1 MTPMIPNNNNILKGN
16 IPTLRATFDP
26 TNPLEGMFVVSLVE
40 DPAVG
45 SLFFP
50 FGEEK
55 INLSILDAP
64 QHKVIGCVLRADYPI
79 LRIDGEGKYYNLVFD
94 KETIYEL
101 TQHFVKCNNTGNVSV
116 LHNGNPVEGVE
127 LTQLFIK
134 DKSKGIDPVGFDE
147 ISDGSLFAEYKILNE
162 EVWKGICDG
171 VYRGF
176 SIEGVFELAP
186 VKMQKVNEQKVNEQN
201 KLNIFN
207 MSKLRDKLA
216 KMLLKFDS
224 ISTDKADLFY
234 DHEGELV
241 VGDEVYTYNEAG
253 DRVPV
258 ADGEYLS
265 DNIVYDIENS
275 KVVEINRFETPDPAK
290 EDLEAMPAD
299 PAAPETPEA
308 APEVMPTEMPKED
321 PKVADPEVLAAL
333 ESKVTEL
340 ESKVT
345 ELVSKVEELT
355 AKLETPVV
363 EPIAEVFSAATTRT
377 NDSRATRLAELG
389 SALR

>member
-1 MTPMIPNNNNILKGN
+1 MTPMTPNNTNNILEGK

-40 DPAVG
+40 DPAIG

-101 TQHFVKCNNTGNVSV
+101 TQHFVKYNNTGNVSV
-116 LHNGNPVEGVE
+116 LHNGKPIGGVE

-134 DKSKGIDPVGFDE
+134 DKSKGIDPVGFE
-147 ISDGSLFAEYKILNE
+147 EVSDGSLFEEYKILNE
-162 EVWKGICDG
+162 EVWKGICNG

-176 SIEGVFELAP
+176 SIEGVFEVKP
-186 VKMQKVNEQKVNEQN
+186 VPQKFDKVETNQDKN
-201 KLNIFN
+201 KFNIFN

-275 KVVEINRFETPDPAK
+275 KVTEIKRFESPDPTK

-299 PAAPETPEA
+299 PAAPEVTPEA
-308 APEVMPTEMPKED
+308 APEEDPKAAD
-321 PKVADPEVLAAL
+321 PKVATL

-355 AKLETPVV
+355 AKIETPVV

-377 NDSRATRLAELG
+377 NDSRATRLAELR

>member
-1 MTPMIPNNNNILKGN
+1 MTPNNNNNKQ

-40 DPAVG
+40 DPAIG

-101 TQHFVKCNNTGNVSV
+101 TQHFVKYNNTGNVSV
-116 LHNGNPVEGVE
+116 LHNGVPIGGVE

-134 DKSKGIDPVGFDE
+134 DKSKGIDPVGFE
-147 ISDGSLFAEYKILNE
+147 EVSDGSLFAEYKILNE
-162 EVWKGICDG
+162 EVWKGICNG

-176 SIEGVFELAP
+176 SIEGVFEVEP
-186 VKMQKVNEQKVNEQN
+186 SPQKFDKVETNQDKN
-201 KLNIFN
+201 KFNIFN

-275 KVVEINRFETPDPAK
+275 KVTEIKRFETPDPTK

-299 PAAPETPEA
+299 QA
-308 APEVMPTEMPKED
+308 APEVAPEATPEATPD
-321 PKVADPEVLAAL
+321 PKVAEL

-355 AKLETPVV
+355 AKIETPVV

>member
-1 MTPMIPNNNNILKGN
+1 MIPNNNNNKQ

-40 DPAVG
+40 DPAIG

-101 TQHFVKCNNTGNVSV
+101 TQHFVKYNNTGNISV
-116 LHNGNPVEGVE
+116 LHNGKPVGGVE

-134 DKSKGIDPVGFDE
+134 DKSKGIDPVGFE
-147 ISDGSLFAEYKILNE
+147 EVSDGSLFAEYKILNE
-162 EVWKGICDG
+162 EVWKGICNG

-176 SIEGVFELAP
+176 SIEGVFEVEPLGAQTEPAP
-186 VKMQKVNEQKVNEQN
+186 QKFDKVEKN
-201 KLNIFN
+201 KFNIFN

-275 KVVEINRFETPDPAK
+275 KVTEIKRFETPDPTK
-290 EDLEAMPAD
+290 EDLEAMPAS
-299 PAAPETPEA
+299 PEATPEA
-308 APEVMPTEMPKED
+308 TPEVMPD
-321 PKVADPEVLAAL
+321 PKVTDPEGLATL

-355 AKLETPVV
+355 AKIETPVV

>member
-1 MTPMIPNNNNILKGN
+1 MTPNNNKQ

-40 DPAVG
+40 DPAIG

-101 TQHFVKCNNTGNVSV
+101 TQHFVKYNNTGNVSV
-116 LHNGNPVEGVE
+116 LHNGKPVGGVE

-134 DKSKGIDPVGFDE
+134 DKSKGIDPVGFE
-147 ISDGSLFAEYKILNE
+147 EVSDGSLFAEYKILNE
-162 EVWKGICDG
+162 EVWKGICNG

-176 SIEGVFELAP
+176 SIEGVFEVEQIP
-186 VKMQKVNEQKVNEQN
+186 QKFNKVETNQETN
-201 KLNIFN
+201 KFNIFN

-234 DHEGELV
+234 DHDGELV

-275 KVVEINRFETPDPAK
+275 KVTEIKRFESPDPTK

-299 PAAPETPEA
+299 PVAPEATPEA
-308 APEVMPTEMPKED
+308 TPEAMPKED
-321 PKVADPEVLAAL
+321 PKVAEL

-345 ELVSKVEELT
+345 ELVSKVEELA

>member
-1 MTPMIPNNNNILKGN
+1 MTPNNTT

-40 DPAVG
+40 CPAIG

-101 TQHFVKCNNTGNVSV
+101 TQHFVKYNNTGNVSV
-116 LHNGNPVEGVE
+116 LHNGKPVGGVE

-134 DKSKGIDPVGFDE
+134 DKSKGIDPVGFE
-147 ISDGSLFAEYKILNE
+147 EVSDGSLFAEYKILNE
-162 EVWKGICDG
+162 EVWKGICNG

-176 SIEGVFELAP
+176 SIEGVFEVESSP
-186 VKMQKVNEQKVNEQN
+186 QKFNKVETNQDKN
-201 KLNIFN
+201 KFNIFN

-275 KVVEINRFETPDPAK
+275 KVTEIKRFETPDPTK

-299 PAAPETPEA
+299 QVS
-308 APEVMPTEMPKED
+308 PEVAPSMPEEEPKED
-321 PKVADPEVLAAL
+321 PKVTEL
-333 ESKVTEL
+333 EIKVTEL

-345 ELVSKVEELT
+345 ELISKVEELT
-355 AKLETPVV
+355 AKIETPVV

>member
-1 MTPMIPNNNNILKGN
+1 
-16 IPTLRATFDP
+16 
-26 TNPLEGMFVVSLVE
+26 MFVVSLVE
-40 DPAVG
+40 EPAIG

-50 FGEEK
+50 FAKTPSGEEK

-101 TQHFVKCNNTGNVSV
+101 TQHFVKYNNTGNVSV
-116 LHNGNPVEGVE
+116 LHNGVPIGGVE

-134 DKSKGIDPVGFDE
+134 DKSKGIDPVGFE
-147 ISDGSLFAEYKILNE
+147 EVSDGSLFAEYKILNE
-162 EVWKGICDG
+162 EVWKGICNG

-186 VKMQKVNEQKVNEQN
+186 VKMQKVNQEVNQDKN
-201 KLNIFN
+201 KFNIFN

-275 KVVEINRFETPDPAK
+275 KVTEIKRFEAPDPAK
-290 EDLEAMPAD
+290 EMLEEMPASPEMTPEA
-299 PAAPETPEA
+299 PAAPEA
-308 APEVMPTEMPKED
+308 MPKED
-321 PKVADPEVLAAL
+321 PKVTDPEVLATL

-340 ESKVT
+340 ESKVA
-345 ELVSKVEELT
+345 ELISKVEELA
-355 AKLETPVV
+355 AKIETPVV

-377 NDSRATRLAELG
+377 NDSRATGLAELG

>member
-1 MTPMIPNNNNILKGN
+1 
-16 IPTLRATFDP
+16 
-26 TNPLEGMFVVSLVE
+26 
-40 DPAVG
+40 
-45 SLFFP
+45 
-50 FGEEK
+50 
-55 INLSILDAP
+55 
-64 QHKVIGCVLRADYPI
+64 
-79 LRIDGEGKYYNLVFD
+79 
-94 KETIYEL
+94 
-101 TQHFVKCNNTGNVSV
+101 
-116 LHNGNPVEGVE
+116 
-127 LTQLFIK
+127 
-134 DKSKGIDPVGFDE
+134 
-147 ISDGSLFAEYKILNE
+147 
-162 EVWKGICDG
+162 
-171 VYRGF
+171 
-176 SIEGVFELAP
+176 
-186 VKMQKVNEQKVNEQN
+186 
-201 KLNIFN
+201 

-275 KVVEINRFETPDPAK
+275 KVTEIKRFESRVSETPDPAK
-290 EDLEAMPAD
+290 EDLEAMPASPEMTPD
-299 PAAPETPEA
+299 PEGQATATPEA
-308 APEVMPTEMPKED
+308 MPKED
-321 PKVADPEVLAAL
+321 SKVTEL

-345 ELVSKVEELT
+345 ELISKVEEL
-355 AKLETPVV
+355 ASKLETPVV

>member
-1 MTPMIPNNNNILKGN
+1 MTPMIPNNTNN

-40 DPAVG
+40 DPAIG

-94 KETIYEL
+94 KETIYKL
-101 TQHFVKCNNTGNVSV
+101 TQHFVKYNNTGNVSV
-116 LHNGNPVEGVE
+116 LHNGKPLGGVE

-134 DKSKGIDPVGFDE
+134 DKSKGIDPVGFE
-147 ISDGSLFAEYKILNE
+147 EVSDGSLFAEYKILNE
-162 EVWKGICDG
+162 EVWKGICNG

-186 VKMQKVNEQKVNEQN
+186 VKTQETNQKVNQETN
-201 KLNIFN
+201 KINIFN

-275 KVVEINRFETPDPAK
+275 KVTEIKRFESPDPAK

-299 PAAPETPEA
+299 PVAPEATPEA
-308 APEVMPTEMPKED
+308 TPEAPATPD
-321 PKVADPEVLAAL
+321 PKVAEL

-345 ELVSKVEELT
+345 ELVSKVEELA
-355 AKLETPVV
+355 AKIETPVV

>member
-1 MTPMIPNNNNILKGN
+1 MTPNNNNNNN

-26 TNPLEGMFVVSLVE
+26 TNPLEGVFVVSLVE
-40 DPAVG
+40 CPAIG

-101 TQHFVKCNNTGNVSV
+101 TQHFVKYNNTGNVSV
-116 LHNGNPVEGVE
+116 LHNGVPIGGVE

-134 DKSKGIDPVGFDE
+134 DKSKGIDPVGFE
-147 ISDGSLFAEYKILNE
+147 EVSDGSLFAEYKILNE
-162 EVWKGICDG
+162 EVWKGICNG

-176 SIEGVFELAP
+176 SIEGVFEVEPLGSRSEP
-186 VKMQKVNEQKVNEQN
+186 MKMQKVNQDKNQDKN
-201 KLNIFN
+201 KFNIFN

-241 VGDEVYTYNEAG
+241 VGDEVYTYNEVG

-275 KVVEINRFETPDPAK
+275 KVTEIKRFETPDPAK

-299 PAAPETPEA
+299 PAAPEATPE
-308 APEVMPTEMPKED
+308 EIPKED
-321 PKVADPEVLAAL
+321 PKVADPKVTEL

-345 ELVSKVEELT
+345 ELVSKVEELA
-355 AKLETPVV
+355 AKIETPVV

>member
-1 MTPMIPNNNNILKGN
+1 MTPMTPDNNK

-40 DPAVG
+40 TPAIG

-64 QHKVIGCVLRADYPI
+64 EHKVIGCVLRADYPI

-101 TQHFVKCNNTGNVSV
+101 TQHFVKYNNTGNVSV
-116 LHNGNPVEGVE
+116 LHNGKPIGGVE
-127 LTQLFIK
+127 LTHLFIK

-147 ISDGSLFAEYKILNE
+147 VSDGSLFAEYKILNE
-162 EVWKGICDG
+162 EVWKGICNG

-186 VKMQKVNEQKVNEQN
+186 VKIQETNQKVNPDKN

-275 KVVEINRFETPDPAK
+275 KVTEIKRFETPDPAK
-290 EDLEAMPAD
+290 EDLEAMP
-299 PAAPETPEA
+299 ETPEA
-308 APEVMPTEMPKED
+308 APETPEEMPKED
-321 PKVADPEVLAAL
+321 PKVTDPEGLAAL

-389 SALR
+389 SALKVS

>member
-1 MTPMIPNNNNILKGN
+1 MTPNNNNNKQ

-40 DPAVG
+40 DPAIG

-101 TQHFVKCNNTGNVSV
+101 TQHFVKYNNTGNVSV
-116 LHNGNPVEGVE
+116 LHNGKPVDGVE

-147 ISDGSLFAEYKILNE
+147 VSDGSLFAEYKILNE
-162 EVWKGICDG
+162 EVWKGICNG

-186 VKMQKVNEQKVNEQN
+186 VKMQKVNQDKNQDKN

-241 VGDEVYTYNEAG
+241 VGDEVYTYNESG

-275 KVVEINRFETPDPAK
+275 KVTEIKRFETPDPAK

-299 PAAPETPEA
+299 PVAPEATPEA
-308 APEVMPTEMPKED
+308 TPEAPATPD
-321 PKVADPEVLAAL
+321 PKVADPEGLATL

-345 ELVSKVEELT
+345 ELVSKVEELA
-355 AKLETPVV
+355 AKIETPVV

>member
-1 MTPMIPNNNNILKGN
+1 MTPMTPNNNNK

-26 TNPLEGMFVVSLVE
+26 TNPLEGVFVVSLVE
-40 DPAVG
+40 CPAIG

-101 TQHFVKCNNTGNVSV
+101 TQHFVKYNNTGNVSV
-116 LHNGNPVEGVE
+116 LHNGVPIGGVE

-134 DKSKGIDPVGFDE
+134 DKSKGIDPVGFE
-147 ISDGSLFAEYKILNE
+147 EVSDGSLFAEYKILNE
-162 EVWKGICDG
+162 EVWKGICNG

-176 SIEGVFELAP
+176 SIEGVFEVEPLDAQTEPAP
-186 VKMQKVNEQKVNEQN
+186 QKFDKVETNQEKN
-201 KLNIFN
+201 KFNIFN

-275 KVVEINRFETPDPAK
+275 KVTEIKRFESPDPTK

-299 PAAPETPEA
+299 PVAPETPA
-308 APEVMPTEMPKED
+308 TPEGMPKEDQKVAD
-321 PKVADPEVLAAL
+321 PKVADL

-345 ELVSKVEELT
+345 ELISKVEELA

>member
-1 MTPMIPNNNNILKGN
+1 MTPNNNNNKQ

-40 DPAVG
+40 CPAIG
-45 SLFFP
+45 SLFFS

-101 TQHFVKCNNTGNVSV
+101 TQHFVKYNNTGNVSV
-116 LHNGNPVEGVE
+116 LHNGKPVGGVE

-134 DKSKGIDPVGFDE
+134 DKSKGIDPVGFE
-147 ISDGSLFAEYKILNE
+147 EVSDGSLFAEYKILNE
-162 EVWKGICDG
+162 EVWKGICNG

-186 VKMQKVNEQKVNEQN
+186 VKMQKVNQKTNQEKN
-201 KLNIFN
+201 KINIFN

-275 KVVEINRFETPDPAK
+275 KVTEIKRFESPDPAK

-299 PAAPETPEA
+299 PEAPEA
-308 APEVMPTEMPKED
+308 APEETPKEDPTAAD
-321 PKVADPEVLAAL
+321 PKVADPKVAEL

>member
-1 MTPMIPNNNNILKGN
+1 MTPNNTT

-40 DPAVG
+40 DPAIG

-101 TQHFVKCNNTGNVSV
+101 TQHFVKYNNTGNVSV
-116 LHNGNPVEGVE
+116 LHNGKPLGGVE

-134 DKSKGIDPVGFDE
+134 DKSKGIDPVGFE
-147 ISDGSLFAEYKILNE
+147 EVSDGSLFAEYKILNE
-162 EVWKGICDG
+162 EVWKGICNG

-176 SIEGVFELAP
+176 SIEGVFEVEPAP
-186 VKMQKVNEQKVNEQN
+186 QKFDKVDKNQDKN
-201 KLNIFN
+201 KFNIFN

-275 KVVEINRFETPDPAK
+275 KVTEIKRFESPDPAK

-299 PAAPETPEA
+299 PAAPEVAPEATPETPA
-308 APEVMPTEMPKED
+308 TPD
-321 PKVADPEVLAAL
+321 PKVAEL

-355 AKLETPVV
+355 AKIETPVV

-389 SALR
+389 SALRQCTKVS

>member
-1 MTPMIPNNNNILKGN
+1 MTPMIPNNNNNILEGN

-40 DPAVG
+40 CPAVG

-101 TQHFVKCNNTGNVSV
+101 TQHFVKYNNTGNVSV
-116 LHNGNPVEGVE
+116 LHNGKPVGGVE

-147 ISDGSLFAEYKILNE
+147 VSDGSLFAECKILNE
-162 EVWKGICDG
+162 EVWKGICNG

-186 VKMQKVNEQKVNEQN
+186 VKIQNTNQKVNQEKN
-201 KLNIFN
+201 KINIFN

-275 KVVEINRFETPDPAK
+275 KVTEIKRFESPDPTK
-290 EDLEAMPAD
+290 EDLEAMPAS
-299 PAAPETPEA
+299 PEA
-308 APEVMPTEMPKED
+308 APEATPEEAPKED
-321 PKVADPEVLAAL
+321 PKVAEL

-345 ELVSKVEELT
+345 ELVAKMAELMTKV
-355 AKLETPVV
+355 ETPVV

>member
-1 MTPMIPNNNNILKGN
+1 MTPNNTNNIPEGI

-26 TNPLEGMFVVSLVE
+26 TNPLEGVFVVSLVE
-40 DPAVG
+40 CPAIG

-101 TQHFVKCNNTGNVSV
+101 TQHFVKYNNTGNVSV
-116 LHNGNPVEGVE
+116 LHNGKPVGGVE

-134 DKSKGIDPVGFDE
+134 DKSKGIDPVGFE
-147 ISDGSLFAEYKILNE
+147 EVSDGSLFAEYKILNE
-162 EVWKGICDG
+162 EVWKGICNG

-176 SIEGVFELAP
+176 SIEGVFEVEP
-186 VKMQKVNEQKVNEQN
+186 SPQKFNKVETNQEKN
-201 KLNIFN
+201 KFNIFN

-275 KVVEINRFETPDPAK
+275 KVTEIKRFETPDPTK
-290 EDLEAMPAD
+290 EDLEAMPTE
-299 PAAPETPEA
+299 PAAPEAMPEETPKE
-308 APEVMPTEMPKED
+308 EPKED
-321 PKVADPEVLAAL
+321 PKVATL

-345 ELVSKVEELT
+345 ELVSKVEEL
-355 AKLETPVV
+355 ASKLETPVV

>member
-1 MTPMIPNNNNILKGN
+1 MTPNNNNN

-40 DPAVG
+40 EPAIG

-64 QHKVIGCVLRADYPI
+64 EHKVIGCVLRADYPI

-101 TQHFVKCNNTGNVSV
+101 TQHFVKYNNTGNVSV
-116 LHNGNPVEGVE
+116 LHNGNPVGGVE

-147 ISDGSLFAEYKILNE
+147 VSDGSLFAEYKILNE
-162 EVWKGICDG
+162 EVWKGICNG

-186 VKMQKVNEQKVNEQN
+186 VKLQKVDQETNQKEN
-201 KLNIFN
+201 KFNIFN
-207 MSKLRDKLA
+207 MNKLRDKLA

-275 KVVEINRFETPDPAK
+275 KVTEIKRFEAPDPTK

-299 PAAPETPEA
+299 PEAPAAPAAPEATPA
-308 APEVMPTEMPKED
+308 MPD
-321 PKVADPEVLAAL
+321 PKVAEL
-333 ESKVTEL
+333 ETKVTEL
-340 ESKVT
+340 ETRVT
-345 ELVSKVEELT
+345 ELISKVEELT
-355 AKLETPVV
+355 AKVETPVV
-363 EPIAEVFSAATTRT
+363 EPIAEVFSAATKRT
-377 NDSRATRLAELG
+377 NDARATRLAELG

>member
-1 MTPMIPNNNNILKGN
+1 MTPNNTT

-26 TNPLEGMFVVSLVE
+26 TNPSEGMFVVSLVE
-40 DPAVG
+40 DPAIG

-50 FGEEK
+50 FAKTPSGEEK

-79 LRIDGEGKYYNLVFD
+79 LRIDGEGKYYNIVFD
-94 KETIYEL
+94 KETIYKL
-101 TQHFVKCNNTGNVSV
+101 TQHFVKYNNTGNVSV
-116 LHNGNPVEGVE
+116 LHNGVPIGGVE

-134 DKSKGIDPVGFDE
+134 DKSKGIDPVGFE
-147 ISDGSLFAEYKILNE
+147 EVSDGSLFAEYKILNE
-162 EVWKGICDG
+162 EVWKGICNG

-176 SIEGVFELAP
+176 SIEGVFEVEPLS
-186 VKMQKVNEQKVNEQN
+186 QKFNKVETN
-201 KLNIFN
+201 KFNIFN

-275 KVVEINRFETPDPAK
+275 KVTEIKRFNTPDPAK
-290 EDLEAMPAD
+290 EDLEAMPET
-299 PAAPETPEA
+299 PAIPETPATPEA
-308 APEVMPTEMPKED
+308 PVEMPKED
-321 PKVADPEVLAAL
+321 PKVAEL

-345 ELVSKVEELT
+345 ELVAKMAELT
-355 AKLETPVV
+355 AKVETPVV
-363 EPIAEVFSAATTRT
+363 DPIAEVFSAATTRT

>member
-1 MTPMIPNNNNILKGN
+1 MTPNNNNNNNN

-40 DPAVG
+40 DPAIG

-101 TQHFVKCNNTGNVSV
+101 TQHFVKYNNTGNVSV
-116 LHNGNPVEGVE
+116 LHNGKPLGGVE

-134 DKSKGIDPVGFDE
+134 DKSKGIDPVGFE
-147 ISDGSLFAEYKILNE
+147 EVSDGSLFAEYKILNE
-162 EVWKGICDG
+162 EVWKGICNG

-186 VKMQKVNEQKVNEQN
+186 VKMQKVNQKVNQDKNQETN
-201 KLNIFN
+201 KINIFN

-275 KVVEINRFETPDPAK
+275 KVTEIKRFESPDPTK
-290 EDLEAMPAD
+290 TDLEGVETPAAATETPVAPEAPAMP
-299 PAAPETPEA
+299 
-308 APEVMPTEMPKED
+308 D
-321 PKVADPEVLAAL
+321 PKVTEL

-345 ELVSKVEELT
+345 ELVSKVEELA
-355 AKLETPVV
+355 AKVETPVV
-363 EPIAEVFSAATTRT
+363 DPIAEVFSAATTRT

>member
-1 MTPMIPNNNNILKGN
+1 MTPNNTTIPEGK

-40 DPAVG
+40 EPAIG

-50 FGEEK
+50 FAKDK

-94 KETIYEL
+94 KETIYKL
-101 TQHFVKCNNTGNVSV
+101 TEHFVKYNNTGNVSV
-116 LHNGNPVEGVE
+116 LHNGKPVGGVE

-147 ISDGSLFAEYKILNE
+147 VSDGSLFAEYKILNE
-162 EVWKGICDG
+162 EVWKGICNG

-186 VKMQKVNEQKVNEQN
+186 VKMQKVNPDKN

-275 KVVEINRFETPDPAK
+275 KVTEIKRFETPDPAK
-290 EDLEAMPAD
+290 EDLEAMPET
-299 PAAPETPEA
+299 PAAPEA
-308 APEVMPTEMPKED
+308 APEAMPKED
-321 PKVADPEVLAAL
+321 PKVAEL
-333 ESKVTEL
+333 ETKVTEL
-340 ESKVT
+340 ESRVT
-345 ELVSKVEELT
+345 ELISKVEEL
-355 AKLETPVV
+355 ASKLETPVV

-389 SALR
+389 NALR

>member
-1 MTPMIPNNNNILKGN
+1 MTPMTPNNNNN

-40 DPAVG
+40 DPAIG

-79 LRIDGEGKYYNLVFD
+79 LRIDGEGKYYNIVFD
-94 KETIYEL
+94 KETIYKL
-101 TQHFVKCNNTGNVSV
+101 TQHFVKYNNTGNVSV
-116 LHNGNPVEGVE
+116 LHNGKPIGGVE

-147 ISDGSLFAEYKILNE
+147 VSDGSLFAEYKILNE
-162 EVWKGICDG
+162 EVWKGICNG

-176 SIEGVFELAP
+176 SIEGVFEVEP
-186 VKMQKVNEQKVNEQN
+186 MKMQKVTQDKN

-275 KVVEINRFETPDPAK
+275 KVTEIKRFESPDPVT

-299 PAAPETPEA
+299 PAAPEA
-308 APEVMPTEMPKED
+308 APEAMPEEAPKED
-321 PKVADPEVLAAL
+321 PKEADPKVAEL

-345 ELVSKVEELT
+345 ELVAKMAELT
-355 AKLETPVV
+355 AKVETPVV
-363 EPIAEVFSAATTRT
+363 DPIAEVFSAATTRT

>member
-1 MTPMIPNNNNILKGN
+1 
-16 IPTLRATFDP
+16 
-26 TNPLEGMFVVSLVE
+26 
-40 DPAVG
+40 
-45 SLFFP
+45 
-50 FGEEK
+50 
-55 INLSILDAP
+55 
-64 QHKVIGCVLRADYPI
+64 
-79 LRIDGEGKYYNLVFD
+79 
-94 KETIYEL
+94 
-101 TQHFVKCNNTGNVSV
+101 
-116 LHNGNPVEGVE
+116 
-127 LTQLFIK
+127 
-134 DKSKGIDPVGFDE
+134 
-147 ISDGSLFAEYKILNE
+147 
-162 EVWKGICDG
+162 
-171 VYRGF
+171 
-176 SIEGVFELAP
+176 
-186 VKMQKVNEQKVNEQN
+186 
-201 KLNIFN
+201 

-275 KVVEINRFETPDPAK
+275 KVTEIKRFESPDPAK

-299 PAAPETPEA
+299 PVAPEATPEA
-308 APEVMPTEMPKED
+308 PEMPKED
-321 PKVADPEVLAAL
+321 PKVTDPEGLATL

-355 AKLETPVV
+355 AKIETPVV

>member
-1 MTPMIPNNNNILKGN
+1 MIPNNNNN

-40 DPAVG
+40 CPAIG

-79 LRIDGEGKYYNLVFD
+79 LRIDGEGKYYNIVFD
-94 KETIYEL
+94 KETIYKL
-101 TQHFVKCNNTGNVSV
+101 TQHFVKYYNTGNVSV
-116 LHNGNPVEGVE
+116 LHNGKPVGGVE

-147 ISDGSLFAEYKILNE
+147 VSDGSLFAEYKILNE
-162 EVWKGICDG
+162 EVWKGICNG

-176 SIEGVFELAP
+176 SIEGVFEVEPLP
-186 VKMQKVNEQKVNEQN
+186 QKFNEVKTN
-201 KLNIFN
+201 KADENKFNIFN

-275 KVVEINRFETPDPAK
+275 KVTEIKRFETPDPAK
-290 EDLEAMPAD
+290 EDLEAMPEA
-299 PAAPETPEA
+299 PEAAPETPA
-308 APEVMPTEMPKED
+308 APEEMPKED
-321 PKVADPEVLAAL
+321 PKVATL

-355 AKLETPVV
+355 AKVETPVV
-363 EPIAEVFSAATTRT
+363 DPIAEVFSAATTRT

>member
-1 MTPMIPNNNNILKGN
+1 MTPMTPNNTNN

-40 DPAVG
+40 DPAIG

-101 TQHFVKCNNTGNVSV
+101 TQHFVKYNNTGNVSV
-116 LHNGNPVEGVE
+116 LHNGKPLGGVE

-134 DKSKGIDPVGFDE
+134 DKSKGIDPVGFE
-147 ISDGSLFAEYKILNE
+147 EVSDGSLFAEYKILNE
-162 EVWKGICDG
+162 EVWKGICNG

-186 VKMQKVNEQKVNEQN
+186 VKIQETNQDENKVETNQETN
-201 KLNIFN
+201 KFNIFN

-275 KVVEINRFETPDPAK
+275 KVTEIKRFETPDPTK

-299 PAAPETPEA
+299 PASPEA
-308 APEVMPTEMPKED
+308 APEATPEEEPKED
-321 PKVADPEVLAAL
+321 PKVATL

-345 ELVSKVEELT
+345 ELISKVEELT
-355 AKLETPVV
+355 AKVETPVV

>member
-1 MTPMIPNNNNILKGN
+1 MTPNNKQ

-40 DPAVG
+40 DPAIG

-101 TQHFVKCNNTGNVSV
+101 TQHFVKYNNTGNISV
-116 LHNGNPVEGVE
+116 LHNGKPVGGVE

-134 DKSKGIDPVGFDE
+134 DKSKGIDPVGFE
-147 ISDGSLFAEYKILNE
+147 EVSDGSLFAEYKILNE
-162 EVWKGICDG
+162 EVWKGICNG

-176 SIEGVFELAP
+176 SIEGVFEVEPLGAQTEPAP
-186 VKMQKVNEQKVNEQN
+186 QKFDKVETNQDKN
-201 KLNIFN
+201 KFNIFN

-275 KVVEINRFETPDPAK
+275 KVTEIKRFETPDPTK
-290 EDLEAMPAD
+290 EDLEAMPA
-299 PAAPETPEA
+299 APEATPEA
-308 APEVMPTEMPKED
+308 TPEVMPD
-321 PKVADPEVLAAL
+321 PKGTDPEGLATL

-345 ELVSKVEELT
+345 ELVSKVEELA
-355 AKLETPVV
+355 AKIETPVV
-363 EPIAEVFSAATTRT
+363 EPIAEVFSAATTRS

>member
-1 MTPMIPNNNNILKGN
+1 MTPNNTNN
-16 IPTLRATFDP
+16 IPTLRATFNP

-40 DPAVG
+40 CPAIG

-101 TQHFVKCNNTGNVSV
+101 TQHFVKYNNTGNVSV
-116 LHNGNPVEGVE
+116 LHNGKPLGGVE

-134 DKSKGIDPVGFDE
+134 DKSKGIDPVGFE
-147 ISDGSLFAEYKILNE
+147 EVSDGSLFAEYKILNE
-162 EVWKGICDG
+162 EVWKGICNG

-186 VKMQKVNEQKVNEQN
+186 VKIQETNQKVNQDKN
-201 KLNIFN
+201 KFNIFN

-275 KVVEINRFETPDPAK
+275 KVTEIKRFETPDPAK

-299 PAAPETPEA
+299 PATPE
-308 APEVMPTEMPKED
+308 ETPKED
-321 PKVADPEVLAAL
+321 PKAADPKAADPAMPDPKVTEL

-345 ELVSKVEELT
+345 ELVSKVEELA

-377 NDSRATRLAELG
+377 NNSRATRLAELG

>member
-1 MTPMIPNNNNILKGN
+1 MIPNNTT

-40 DPAVG
+40 CPAIG

-50 FGEEK
+50 FAKTPSDEEK

-101 TQHFVKCNNTGNVSV
+101 TQHFVKHNNTENVSV
-116 LHNGNPVEGVE
+116 MHNGKPVDGVE

-147 ISDGSLFAEYKILNE
+147 VSDGSLFAEYKILNE
-162 EVWKGICDG
+162 EIWKGICNG

-176 SIEGVFELAP
+176 SIEGVFGLAP
-186 VKMQKVNEQKVNEQN
+186 VKMQKTKVETN

-275 KVVEINRFETPDPAK
+275 KVTEIKRFESPDPAK
-290 EDLEAMPAD
+290 EDLEAMPAS
-299 PAAPETPEA
+299 PEATPEA
-308 APEVMPTEMPKED
+308 TPEAMPKED
-321 PKVADPEVLAAL
+321 PKIA
-333 ESKVTEL
+333 EL
-340 ESKVT
+340 ETTISEMKSMIEDLAT
-345 ELVSKVEELT
+345 KVEEIA
-355 AKLETPVV
+355 AKVETPVV
-363 EPIAEVFSAATTRT
+363 DPIAEVFSAATTRT

>member
-1 MTPMIPNNNNILKGN
+1 MTPNNNNN

-26 TNPLEGMFVVSLVE
+26 TNPSEGMFVVSLVE
-40 DPAVG
+40 EPAIG

-50 FGEEK
+50 FAKTPSGEEK

-79 LRIDGEGKYYNLVFD
+79 LRIDGEGKFYNLVFD

-101 TQHFVKCNNTGNVSV
+101 TQHFVKYNNTGNVSV
-116 LHNGNPVEGVE
+116 LHNGKPIGGVE

-147 ISDGSLFAEYKILNE
+147 VSDGSLFAEYKILNE
-162 EVWKGICDG
+162 EVWKGICNG

-186 VKMQKVNEQKVNEQN
+186 VKLQKVNQEN
-201 KLNIFN
+201 KFNIFN

-253 DRVPV
+253 DRVPA

-275 KVVEINRFETPDPAK
+275 KVTEIKRFEAPDPAK

-299 PAAPETPEA
+299 PEGQATPATPEMNPEA
-308 APEVMPTEMPKED
+308 APEAMPKED
-321 PKVADPEVLAAL
+321 PKVAEL
-333 ESKVTEL
+333 ETKVTEL
-340 ESKVT
+340 ETKIMD
-345 ELVSKVEELT
+345 LISKVEELA
-355 AKLETPVV
+355 AKIETPVV

>member
-1 MTPMIPNNNNILKGN
+1 MTPNNTNNKQ

-40 DPAVG
+40 CPAIG

-101 TQHFVKCNNTGNVSV
+101 TQHFVKYNNTGNVSV
-116 LHNGNPVEGVE
+116 LHNGKPVGGVE

-134 DKSKGIDPVGFDE
+134 DKSKGIDPVGFE
-147 ISDGSLFAEYKILNE
+147 EVSDGSLFAEYKILNE
-162 EVWKGICDG
+162 EVWKGICNG

-186 VKMQKVNEQKVNEQN
+186 QKFNKVETNQEKN
-201 KLNIFN
+201 KFNIFN

-234 DHEGELV
+234 DHDGELV

-275 KVVEINRFETPDPAK
+275 KVTEIKRFETPDPTK

-299 PAAPETPEA
+299 PASPEVTPEETPKE
-308 APEVMPTEMPKED
+308 EPKED
-321 PKVADPEVLAAL
+321 PKVADL

-345 ELVSKVEELT
+345 ELISKVEELA

>member
-1 MTPMIPNNNNILKGN
+1 MTPNNTNNIPEGK
-16 IPTLRATFDP
+16 IPTLRAIFDP

-40 DPAVG
+40 DPAIG

-101 TQHFVKCNNTGNVSV
+101 TQHFVKYNNTGNVSV
-116 LHNGNPVEGVE
+116 LHNGKPVGGVE

-134 DKSKGIDPVGFDE
+134 DKSKGIDPVGFE
-147 ISDGSLFAEYKILNE
+147 EVSDGSLFAEYKILNE
-162 EVWKGICDG
+162 EVWKGICNG

-176 SIEGVFELAP
+176 SIEGVFEVESSP
-186 VKMQKVNEQKVNEQN
+186 QKFDKVETNQEKN
-201 KLNIFN
+201 KFNIFN

-275 KVVEINRFETPDPAK
+275 KVTEIKRFETPDPAK
-290 EDLEAMPAD
+290 TDLEAMPAD
-299 PAAPETPEA
+299 QATPEVTPEA
-308 APEVMPTEMPKED
+308 MPEEIPKEDQKVAD
-321 PKVADPEVLAAL
+321 PKVADL

-345 ELVSKVEELT
+345 ELVSKVEELA

>member
-1 MTPMIPNNNNILKGN
+1 MTPMTPNNTT

-40 DPAVG
+40 CPAIG

-79 LRIDGEGKYYNLVFD
+79 LRIDGEGKYYNIVFD
-94 KETIYEL
+94 KETIYKL
-101 TQHFVKCNNTGNVSV
+101 TQHFVKYNNTGNVSV
-116 LHNGNPVEGVE
+116 LHNGKPIGGVE

-147 ISDGSLFAEYKILNE
+147 VSDGSLFAEYKILNE
-162 EVWKGICDG
+162 EVWKGICNG

-176 SIEGVFELAP
+176 SIEGVFEVEPLGSRSEP
-186 VKMQKVNEQKVNEQN
+186 MKMQKVNQDKQDKN
-201 KLNIFN
+201 KFNIFN

-275 KVVEINRFETPDPAK
+275 KVTEIKRFETPDPTK
-290 EDLEAMPAD
+290 EDLEAMPVS
-299 PAAPETPEA
+299 PEASPEA
-308 APEVMPTEMPKED
+308 APVAPEVTPEEMPKED
-321 PKVADPEVLAAL
+321 PKVTEL

-345 ELVSKVEELT
+345 ELVAKMAELT
-355 AKLETPVV
+355 AKVETPVV
-363 EPIAEVFSAATTRT
+363 DPIAEVFSAATTRT

>member
-1 MTPMIPNNNNILKGN
+1 MIPNNNNN

-40 DPAVG
+40 CPAIG

-79 LRIDGEGKYYNLVFD
+79 LRIDGEGKYYNIVFD
-94 KETIYEL
+94 KETIYKL
-101 TQHFVKCNNTGNVSV
+101 TQHFVKYNNTGNVSV
-116 LHNGNPVEGVE
+116 LHNGKPVGGVE

-147 ISDGSLFAEYKILNE
+147 VSDGSLFAEYKILNE
-162 EVWKGICDG
+162 EVWKGICNG

-176 SIEGVFELAP
+176 SIEGVFEVEPLP
-186 VKMQKVNEQKVNEQN
+186 QKFNEVKTN
-201 KLNIFN
+201 KADENKFNIFN

-275 KVVEINRFETPDPAK
+275 KVTEIKRFETPDPAK
-290 EDLEAMPAD
+290 EDLEAMPEA
-299 PAAPETPEA
+299 PEAAPETPA
-308 APEVMPTEMPKED
+308 APEEMPKEEMPKED
-321 PKVADPEVLAAL
+321 PKVATL

-355 AKLETPVV
+355 AKVETPVV
-363 EPIAEVFSAATTRT
+363 DPIAEVFSAATTRT

>member
-1 MTPMIPNNNNILKGN
+1 MTPNNNNILKGE

-40 DPAVG
+40 DPAVE

-50 FGEEK
+50 FQHDK
-55 INLSILDAP
+55 VNLSILDAP
-64 QHKVIGCVLRADYPI
+64 EHKVIGCVLRADYPI

-94 KETIYEL
+94 KETIYKL
-101 TQHFVKCNNTGNVSV
+101 TQHFVKYNNTGNVSV
-116 LHNGNPVEGVE
+116 LHNGKPVGGVE

-147 ISDGSLFAEYKILNE
+147 VSDGSLFAEYKILNE
-162 EVWKGICDG
+162 KVWKGICNG

-186 VKMQKVNEQKVNEQN
+186 IKMQKIRN
-201 KLNIFN
+201 KFNIFN

-241 VGDEVYTYNEAG
+241 VGDEVYTYNEDG

-258 ADGEYLS
+258 EDGDYVS
-265 DNIVYDIENS
+265 DGYVYKVKDH
-275 KVVEINRFETPDPAK
+275 VVEEIVKPEGEDAPADEKEK
-290 EDLEAMPAD
+290 EDLEEVVVED
-299 PAAPETPEA
+299 PEDQVT
-308 APEVMPTEMPKED
+308 PKED
-321 PKVADPEVLAAL
+321 PKVATL
-333 ESKVTEL
+333 ETKVTEL

-345 ELVSKVEELT
+345 ELVSKVEELA
-355 AKLETPVV
+355 AKLETPAVD
-363 EPIAEVFSAATTRT
+363 PIAEVFSSATTRT
-377 NDSRATRLAELG
+377 NDSRANRLAELG
-389 SALR
+389 SALKVNA

>member
-1 MTPMIPNNNNILKGN
+1 MTPMIPNNNNN

-40 DPAVG
+40 EPAIG

-101 TQHFVKCNNTGNVSV
+101 TQHFVKYNNTGNVSV
-116 LHNGNPVEGVE
+116 LHNGKPIGGVE

-147 ISDGSLFAEYKILNE
+147 VSDGSLFAEYKILNE
-162 EVWKGICDG
+162 EVWKGICNG

-186 VKMQKVNEQKVNEQN
+186 VKMQKVNQEVNQDKN

-275 KVVEINRFETPDPAK
+275 KVTEIKRFETPDPAK
-290 EDLEAMPAD
+290 EDLEAIPDSPAD
-299 PAAPETPEA
+299 PAAPEVAPEA
-308 APEVMPTEMPKED
+308 MPKED
-321 PKVADPEVLAAL
+321 PKVAEL

-345 ELVSKVEELT
+345 ELVSKVEELA

>member
-1 MTPMIPNNNNILKGN
+1 MTPNNNNNNN

-40 DPAVG
+40 EPAIG

-50 FGEEK
+50 FEK
-55 INLSILDAP
+55 DKVNLSILDAP

-94 KETIYEL
+94 KETIYKL
-101 TQHFVKCNNTGNVSV
+101 TEHFVKYNNTGNVSV
-116 LHNGNPVEGVE
+116 LHNGKPLGGVE

-134 DKSKGIDPVGFDE
+134 DKSKGIDPVGFE
-147 ISDGSLFAEYKILNE
+147 EVSDGSLFAEYKILNE
-162 EVWKGICDG
+162 EVWKGICNG
-171 VYRGF
+171 IYRGF

-186 VKMQKVNEQKVNEQN
+186 VKMQKVNEQN

-253 DRVPV
+253 DRVPA
-258 ADGEYLS
+258 ADG
-265 DNIVYDIENS
+265 
-275 KVVEINRFETPDPAK
+275 
-290 EDLEAMPAD
+290 
-299 PAAPETPEA
+299 
-308 APEVMPTEMPKED
+308 
-321 PKVADPEVLAAL
+321 
-333 ESKVTEL
+333 
-340 ESKVT
+340 
-345 ELVSKVEELT
+345 
-355 AKLETPVV
+355 
-363 EPIAEVFSAATTRT
+363 
-377 NDSRATRLAELG
+377 
-389 SALR
+389 

>member
-1 MTPMIPNNNNILKGN
+1 MTPMTPNNNNNKQ

-26 TNPLEGMFVVSLVE
+26 TNPLEGVFVVSLVE
-40 DPAVG
+40 CPAIG
-45 SLFFP
+45 SLFCP
-50 FGEEK
+50 VGGEK
-55 INLSILDAP
+55 IKLSILDAP
-64 QHKVIGCVLRADYPI
+64 QHKVIGCVLRGDYAI

-101 TQHFVKCNNTGNVSV
+101 TQHFVKYNNTGNVSV
-116 LHNGNPVEGVE
+116 LHNGTPVGGVE

-134 DKSKGIDPVGFDE
+134 DKSKGIDPVGFE
-147 ISDGSLFAEYKILNE
+147 EVSDGSLFAEYKILNE
-162 EVWKGICDG
+162 EVWKGICNG

-176 SIEGVFELAP
+176 SIEGVFEVEPLGSRSEP
-186 VKMQKVNEQKVNEQN
+186 QKFDKVETNQDKN
-201 KLNIFN
+201 KFNIFN

-234 DHEGELV
+234 DHDGELV

-275 KVVEINRFETPDPAK
+275 KVTEIKRFETPDPTK

-299 PAAPETPEA
+299 PVAPE
-308 APEVMPTEMPKED
+308 EMPKED
-321 PKVADPEVLAAL
+321 QKVADPKVAEL

-345 ELVSKVEELT
+345 ELISKVEELA

>member
-1 MTPMIPNNNNILKGN
+1 MTPNNNNN

-40 DPAVG
+40 TPAIG

-101 TQHFVKCNNTGNVSV
+101 TQHFVKYNNTGNVSV
-116 LHNGNPVEGVE
+116 LHNGKPVGGVE

-147 ISDGSLFAEYKILNE
+147 VSDGSLFAEYKILNE
-162 EVWKGICDG
+162 EIWKGICNG

-186 VKMQKVNEQKVNEQN
+186 VKMQKVNQETNPDKN

-275 KVVEINRFETPDPAK
+275 KVTEIKRFESRVSEAPDPAK
-290 EDLEAMPAD
+290 EDLEAMPAS
-299 PAAPETPEA
+299 PETPEA
-308 APEVMPTEMPKED
+308 TPEAMPKED
-321 PKVADPEVLAAL
+321 PKVATL

-345 ELVSKVEELT
+345 ELISKVEELA

>member
-1 MTPMIPNNNNILKGN
+1 MTPNNNNNKQ

-40 DPAVG
+40 DPAIG

-101 TQHFVKCNNTGNVSV
+101 TQHFVKYNNTGNVSV
-116 LHNGNPVEGVE
+116 LHNGKPLGGVE

-134 DKSKGIDPVGFDE
+134 DKSKGIDPVGFE
-147 ISDGSLFAEYKILNE
+147 EVSDGSLFAEYKILNE
-162 EVWKGICDG
+162 EVWKGICNG

-186 VKMQKVNEQKVNEQN
+186 VKIQETNQETN
-201 KLNIFN
+201 KFNIFN

-275 KVVEINRFETPDPAK
+275 KVTEIKRFETPDPAK
-290 EDLEAMPAD
+290 EDLEAMPAH
-299 PAAPETPEA
+299 PVAPEATPEA
-308 APEVMPTEMPKED
+308 TPEAPATPD
-321 PKVADPEVLAAL
+321 PKVATL

-345 ELVSKVEELT
+345 ELVSKVEELA
-355 AKLETPVV
+355 AKIETPVV

>member
-1 MTPMIPNNNNILKGN
+1 MIPNNNNN

-40 DPAVG
+40 CPAIG

-79 LRIDGEGKYYNLVFD
+79 LRIDGEGKYYNIVFD
-94 KETIYEL
+94 KETIYKL
-101 TQHFVKCNNTGNVSV
+101 TQHFVKYNNTGNVSV
-116 LHNGNPVEGVE
+116 LHNGKPVGGVE

-147 ISDGSLFAEYKILNE
+147 VSDGSLFAEYKILNE
-162 EVWKGICDG
+162 EVWKGICNG

-176 SIEGVFELAP
+176 SIEGVFEVEPLP
-186 VKMQKVNEQKVNEQN
+186 QKFNEVKTN
-201 KLNIFN
+201 KADENKFNIFN

-275 KVVEINRFETPDPAK
+275 KVTEIKRFETPDPAK
-290 EDLEAMPAD
+290 EDLEAMPEA
-299 PAAPETPEA
+299 PEAAPETPA
-308 APEVMPTEMPKED
+308 APEEMPKED
-321 PKVADPEVLAAL
+321 PKVATL

-355 AKLETPVV
+355 AKVETPVV
-363 EPIAEVFSAATTRT
+363 DPIAEVFSAATTRT

>member
-1 MTPMIPNNNNILKGN
+1 MTPMIPNNNN

-40 DPAVG
+40 TPAIG

-101 TQHFVKCNNTGNVSV
+101 TQHFVKYNNTGNVSV
-116 LHNGNPVEGVE
+116 LHNGKPIGGVE

-134 DKSKGIDPVGFDE
+134 DKSKGIDPIGFDE
-147 ISDGSLFAEYKILNE
+147 VSDGSLFAEYKILNE
-162 EVWKGICDG
+162 EVWKGICNG

-275 KVVEINRFETPDPAK
+275 KVTEIKRFNTPDPAK

-299 PAAPETPEA
+299 PVAPEA
-308 APEVMPTEMPKED
+308 APEAAPEEMPKEMPAED
-321 PKVADPEVLAAL
+321 PKVAEL

-345 ELVSKVEELT
+345 ELVAKMAELT
-355 AKLETPVV
+355 AKVETPVV
-363 EPIAEVFSAATTRT
+363 DPIAEVCSAATTRT
-377 NDSRATRLAELG
+377 NDTRATRLAELG